1 MTALHCGLFSERYRR
16 RRSIRLSIV
25 LLEERS
31 MGTLQ
36 QILSAFTGKTADQA
50 SPMTALL
57 TSLLSSEDSGG
68 LTGLVQKFQNAGLG
82 DVVSSW
88 VGTGEN
94 RPVSTDQLHQV
105 LGDQHATQLADDA
118 GMSKD
123 QMLAQLSQHLP
134 GL

>member
-1 MTALHCGLFSERYRR
+1 
-16 RRSIRLSIV
+16 
-25 LLEERS
+25 

-57 TSLLSSEDSGG
+57 TSLLSGEDSGG

-82 DVVSSW
+82 NVVSSW

-94 RPVSTDQLHQV
+94 QPISPDQLHQV
-105 LGDQHATQLADDA
+105 LGDQHATQLAGDA

-123 QMLAQLSQHLP
+123 EMLTQLSQHLP
-134 GL
+134 GLVDKLTPGGEIPEGGLANSVLGLLKDKFVST